1 MTMQPDLPRRLP
13 SDLRRRLQ
21 RALWFGARMIASF
34 IWWELVIARL
44 LGSGRARQGRIARMT
59 SLARRFRGLALE
71 LGGVWIKLGQFLSSR
86 VDILPPEVI
95 ESLADLQDAVPAEPP
110 EHVVSVIEAEL
121 GKPLSACFDAFEMA
135 PIAAASF
142 GQAHR
147 ALIRETGERV
157 VVKVQRPRLDE
168 IVAVDLRAL
177 KTIAGWLKRYPPI
190 RQRADLNAL
199 AREFSE
205 GVLDELDYEREAHSA
220 ESFASNF
227 ASDPGVLVPR
237 VFKRLSTRRV
247 LTLENVEYIKITDF
261 DGLAAAGI
269 SRQDVA
275 RKLFETYLQ
284 QFLIDGFFHAD
295 PHPGNLFAQPVLD
308 GSATRAAQRPQTS
321 ASAASV
327 WDGAAALAAGFMA
340 GWSARPAP
348 RDVAPATAAGRPFR
362 LVFIDF
368 GMMGRV
374 DASLMRELRELILG
388 VALKDP
394 GRITGASQRMGFF
407 LPGADLARI
416 EQAISLTFERYW
428 GKTMDDLTSAGFGE
442 IFAFAMQFRDLLFTL
457 PFQIPQNVLYLGR
470 AASVLSGMS
479 MNLDPEFNVWT
490 SLQPFATG
498 AVSASGIGSPGAL
511 LAEVVRLLGQLAR
524 APGQSA
530 AFFDRAMSGQLE
542 VKSAPA
548 GRGANPGARAGDRA
562 GLGLGI
568 AAAGLA
574 GAGAVLILGGVTAGW
589 GLIGLAG
596 LGLGRLIW
604 RGI

>member
-1 MTMQPDLPRRLP
+1 MTLRQALPHRLP
-13 SDLRRRLQ
+13 ADLRRRSQ
-21 RALWFGARMIASF
+21 RALLFGARMIASF
-34 IWWELVIARL
+34 IWWELVVARL
-44 LGSGRARQGRIARMT
+44 LGQGRARPGRIARMT
-59 SLARRFRGLALE
+59 SLARRFRSLALE

-86 VDILPPEVI
+86 VDILPPEVT
-95 ESLADLQDAVPAEPP
+95 ESLAALQDAVPAESP
-110 EHVVSVIEAEL
+110 EHVVSVIEEEL
-121 GKPLSACFDAFEMA
+121 GKPLAACFDAFEMT

-147 ALIRETGERV
+147 ALIRESGERV
-157 VVKVQRPRLDE
+157 VVKVQRPHLDE

-205 GVLDELDYEREAHSA
+205 GVLAELDYEREAHSA
-220 ESFASNF
+220 ETFAANF
-227 ASDPGVLVPR
+227 ANDPGVLVPR

-261 DGLAAAGI
+261 DGLTAAGI

-308 GSATRAAQRPQTS
+308 GSATRAARLPATS
-321 ASAASV
+321 RSATPV
-327 WDGAAALAAGFMA
+327 WDSAAALAAGFMA
-340 GWSARPAP
+340 GWTAPPASH
-348 RDVAPATAAGRPFR
+348 RKDSTAASAGRPFR

-374 DASLMRELRELILG
+374 DATLMRELRELILG

-407 LPGADLARI
+407 LPGADMTRI
-416 EQAISLTFERYW
+416 EQAIGLTFERYW
-428 GKTMDDLTSAGFGE
+428 GKTMDDLTSAGFSE

-498 AVSASGIGSPGAL
+498 TVSASGITSPGAL
-511 LAEVVRLLGQLAR
+511 LADVVRVLGQLTR
-524 APGQSA
+524 VPGQST
-530 AFFDRAMSGQLE
+530 AFFDRALTGQLE
-542 VKSAPA
+542 VRAAPP
-548 GRGANPGARAGDRA
+548 NPSTSSR
-562 GLGLGI
+562 
-568 AAAGLA
+568 
-574 GAGAVLILGGVTAGW
+574 
-589 GLIGLAG
+589 
-596 LGLGRLIW
+596 
-604 RGI
+604 

>member
-1 MTMQPDLPRRLP
+1 
-13 SDLRRRLQ
+13 
-21 RALWFGARMIASF
+21 MIASF
-34 IWWELVIARL
+34 IWWELVVARL
-44 LGSGRARQGRIARMT
+44 LGAGRARQGRIARMT
-59 SLARRFRGLALE
+59 SLARRFRALALE

-95 ESLADLQDAVPAEPP
+95 EALTDLQDAVPAESP
-110 EHVVSVIEAEL
+110 EHVVRVIEEEL
-121 GKPLSACFDAFEMA
+121 GKPLSVCFDGFEMT

-147 ALIRETGERV
+147 ALLRDTGERV

-168 IVAVDLRAL
+168 IVAVDLSAL
-177 KTIAGWLKRYPPI
+177 KTIAGWLRRYPPI

-205 GVLDELDYEREAHSA
+205 GVLAELDYEREAHSA
-220 ESFASNF
+220 ESFAANF
-227 ASDPGVLVPR
+227 ANDPGVLVPR
-237 VFKRLSTRRV
+237 AFKRLSTRRV

-261 DGLAAAGI
+261 DGLEAAGI
-269 SRQDVA
+269 SRQEVA

-308 GSATRAAQRPQTS
+308 GSPTRAAQRPATS
-321 ASAASV
+321 GGSTSV

-340 GWSARPAP
+340 GWNARPSRPDA
-348 RDVAPATAAGRPFR
+348 APAMPEGRPFR

-368 GMMGRV
+368 GMMGQV
-374 DASLMRELRELILG
+374 DATLMRELRELILG

-394 GRITGASQRMGFF
+394 ARITGASQRMGFF
-407 LPGADLARI
+407 LPGADTGRI
-416 EQAISLTFERYW
+416 EQAIALTFERYW

-479 MNLDPEFNVWT
+479 MNLDPDFNVWT

-498 AVSASGIGSPGAL
+498 AVSASGIASPGAL
-511 LAEVVRLLGQLAR
+511 LADVVRILGQLAR

-530 AFFDRAMSGQLE
+530 AFFDRALSGQLE
-542 VKSAPA
+542 VKSAPGIA
-548 GRGANPGARAGDRA
+548 GATPNTRSSNRF

-574 GAGAVLILGGVTAGW
+574 GSGVALILGGVTAGW
-589 GLIGLAG
+589 GLIALAG
-596 LGLGRLIW
+596 LGFGRLIW
-604 RGI
+604 QP

>member
-1 MTMQPDLPRRLP
+1 MSLKSISPRRLP
-13 SDLRRRLQ
+13 SDLRRRSQ
-21 RALWFGARMIASF
+21 RVLWFGARMITSF
-34 IWWELVIARL
+34 IWWELVVARM
-44 LGSGRARQGRIARMT
+44 LGAGRARRGRIARMT
-59 SLARRFRGLALE
+59 SLARRFRALALE

-110 EHVVSVIEAEL
+110 EHVVRVIEEEL
-121 GKPLSACFDAFEMA
+121 GKPLAACFDAFEMT

-168 IVAVDLRAL
+168 IVAVDLSAL
-177 KTIAGWLKRYPPI
+177 KIIAGWLKRYPPI

-205 GVLDELDYEREAHSA
+205 GVLAELDYEREAHSA
-220 ESFASNF
+220 ESFAANF
-227 ASDPGVLVPR
+227 ANDPGVRVPR
-237 VFKRLSTRRV
+237 AFKRLSTRRV

-261 DGLAAAGI
+261 AGLEAAGI

-308 GSATRAAQRPQTS
+308 GSATQAAQRPAIS
-321 ASAASV
+321 GGAPSL

-340 GWSARPAP
+340 GWSARPAQ
-348 RDVAPATAAGRPFR
+348 RDASPAVPAGRPFR

-368 GMMGRV
+368 GMMGQV
-374 DASLMRELRELILG
+374 DAPLMRELRELILG

-394 GRITGASQRMGFF
+394 ARITGASQRMGFF
-407 LPGADLARI
+407 LPGADMARI
-416 EQAISLTFERYW
+416 EQAIALTFERYW

-498 AVSASGIGSPGAL
+498 AVSASGIASPGAL
-511 LAEVVRLLGQLAR
+511 LAELARILGQLTR
-524 APGQSA
+524 TPGQSA

-542 VKSAPA
+542 VKLAPA
-548 GRGANPGARAGDRA
+548 GASANPSARAGNRA

-568 AAAGLA
+568 AAAGFA
-574 GAGAVLILGGVTAGW
+574 GAGAALVIGGVAAGW
-589 GLIGLAG
+589 GLIALSG
-596 LGLGRLIW
+596 LGLARLVW
-604 RGI
+604 RS

>member
-1 MTMQPDLPRRLP
+1 
-13 SDLRRRLQ
+13 
-21 RALWFGARMIASF
+21 MISSF
-34 IWWELVIARL
+34 IWWELVVARL
-44 LGSGRARQGRIARMT
+44 LGPGRAGSGRVARMT
-59 SLARRFRGLALE
+59 TLALRFRALALE

-95 ESLADLQDAVPAEPP
+95 ECLTDLQDAVPAESR
-110 EHVVSVIEAEL
+110 EHVVSVIEEEL
-121 GKPLSACFDAFEMA
+121 GKPLAACFDDFEMT

-147 ALIRETGERV
+147 ALIHGTGERV
-157 VVKVQRPRLDE
+157 VVKVQRPRLDA

-199 AREFSE
+199 AHEFSE
-205 GVLDELDYEREAHSA
+205 GVLAELDYEQEAHNA
-220 ESFASNF
+220 ESFAANF
-227 ASDPGVLVPR
+227 ARDPGVLAPR
-237 VFKRLSTRRV
+237 PFKRLSTRRV

-261 DGLAAAGI
+261 DGLKAAGI
-269 SRQDVA
+269 SRQDLA

-284 QFLIDGFFHAD
+284 QFLVDGFFHAD
-295 PHPGNLFAQPVLD
+295 PHPGNLFVQPVLD
-308 GSATRAAQRPQTS
+308 GSPTRAAQRPGTS
-321 ASAASV
+321 GADTSL
-327 WDGAAALAAGFMA
+327 WEGAAALAAGFVA
-340 GWSARPAP
+340 GWNARPAP
-348 RDVAPATAAGRPFR
+348 HPEEAPAGRPFR

-374 DASLMRELRELILG
+374 DATLMGELRELILG

-394 GRITGASQRMGFF
+394 ARITGASQRMGFF
-407 LPGADLARI
+407 LPGADMARI

-479 MNLDPEFNVWT
+479 MNIDPEFNVWT
-490 SLQPFATG
+490 SLQPFAMG
-498 AVSASGIGSPGAL
+498 AVSAAGIASPGAL
-511 LAEVVRLLGQLAR
+511 LADVLKFLGQLVR

-530 AFFDRAMSGQLE
+530 AFIDRALTGQLE
-542 VKSAPA
+542 VKAAPA
-548 GRGANPGARAGDRA
+548 GAGAAAREPAGSRA
-562 GLGLGI
+562 RLGLGI

-574 GAGAVLILGGVTAGW
+574 GAGAALILSGEIAGW
-589 GLIGLAG
+589 GLVVLAG
-596 LGLGRLIW
+596 LGLARLIW
-604 RGI
+604 PA